1 MIKTTILSLCV
12 MANLWAVEPQRLK
25 TLEKGINLSHW
36 LWMPMDH
43 GKITDQDL
51 AQIKAAGFTH
61 VRLPVSTTL
70 LVPDWNQPQNL
81 NTVFLKDVT
90 DAIALITK
98 HGLGVIVSAF
108 DTVDKIAN
116 TDLKKVKL
124 FWVPFATALKNT
136 DPNLVFPQIANE
148 PDVPLP
154 SNWNRITAELVQT
167 IRAILPNHTIMTATP
182 LKFGEGSGDWG
193 TVQALIRS
201 TPVPDKNVV
210 YALNCYEPFFFTH
223 QGADWSDP
231 VAKHI
236 KNLAYPLDAENV
248 RAVKASMQALVPAD
262 HWIYGWLDGY
272 KGSKAYLEAFL
283 EPLFTWGKQHNI
295 NIHFSEFGAYKL
307 NTPAQSRLA
316 WLKDI
321 REVMQANKA
330 GWSLWDYSGG
340 FGIVDDK
347 RIFEPAAISAL
358 FQAPKSFFELLL
370 FQPSEGSAP

>member
-1 MIKTTILSLCV
+1 MNIKTILLSLYLV
-12 MANLWAVEPQRLK
+12 TTLFAVEPQRLK
-25 TLEKGINLSHW
+25 VLEKGVNLSHW
-36 LWMPMDH
+36 LWMPMEH
-43 GKITDQDL
+43 GKITDIDL

-70 LVPDWNQPQNL
+70 LVPDWNQPKNL
-81 NTVFLKDVT
+81 DPAFLKNIT

-108 DTVDKIAN
+108 DTVDKIVNA
-116 TDLKKVKL
+116 DLEKVKL
-124 FWVPFATALKNT
+124 FWVPFATALQNT

-154 SNWNRITAELVQT
+154 SNWSRITAELVQT
-167 IRAILPNHTIMTATP
+167 IRATLPNHTIVTATP
-182 LKFGEGSGDWG
+182 LKFGEGDGDWG

-201 TPVPDKNVV
+201 TPVSDKNVV
-210 YALNCYEPFFFTH
+210 YALNFYEPFFFTH

-236 KNLAYPLDAENV
+236 KGLEYPVNPANV
-248 RAVKASMQALVPAD
+248 AQVKASLQTSVPAD

-272 KGSKAYLEAFL
+272 SGSKAYLEAFL
-283 EPLFTWGKQHNI
+283 EPLFTWGKQHSVP
-295 NIHFSEFGAYKL
+295 IHFSEFGAYKL
-307 NTPAQSRLA
+307 NMPAQSRLT

-330 GWSLWDYSGG
+330 GWSLWDYAGG

-347 RIFEPAAISAL
+347 RVFESAVISAL
-358 FQAPKSFFELLL
+358 FQAP
-370 FQPSEGSAP
+370 